1 MNSSSA
7 LTSAPAVSNRLTI
20 WKGGRLIGNNSHLSI
35 HLFKRL
41 TDLRSAL
48 DSCQVQG
55 SPAQLVAPSHVD
67 TFTPNQPLNIRDI
80 ASLDGSK

>member
-1 MNSSSA
+1 MGHNS
-7 LTSAPAVSNRLTI
+7 P
-20 WKGGRLIGNNSHLSI
+20 LSI

-55 SPAQLVAPSHVD
+55 SPAQLVAASHID
-67 TFTPNQPLNIRDI
+67 TFTPNQSLNIRDI
-80 ASLDGSK
+80 ASLDGSE